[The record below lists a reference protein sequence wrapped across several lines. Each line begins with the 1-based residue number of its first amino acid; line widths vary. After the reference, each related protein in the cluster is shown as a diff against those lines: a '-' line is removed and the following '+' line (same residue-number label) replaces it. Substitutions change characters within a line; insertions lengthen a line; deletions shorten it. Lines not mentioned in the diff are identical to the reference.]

1 VAEKGLIQSM
11 DEQEFAIDILI
22 VEDDPPFQR
31 YIASAIEKLGYGYRI
46 VDTDQ
51 EALELLQQR
60 DYSIVISNISMQ
72 WMNGLDFLACIAEN
86 HPKSDVIVVTTYLE
100 HTTLT
105 DVINAGAVDFLS
117 KPFTVDEIRA
127 KLSRVVRER
136 KLIHELV
143 VENQKRLKIE
153 AELRVSHE
161 MLENRVRERTKE
173 LEQAKSFAES
183 ANASQSEFMA
193 NISHEL
199 RTPMHGI
206 LSFANLGITKI
217 DQVPL
222 ERLRGYFVE
231 IQKSGNRLLGL
242 LNNLLDL
249 SKLEAEMMHYNMAKH
264 SLDEVIASSIRH
276 YSALA
281 EEKNLRVVVEDPVEP
296 IEAVFDR
303 QKITQVIHNLLDNAF
318 KYNEKGSVIAI
329 RFRRTNAEGNGQD
342 SVMVSI
348 ADQGI
353 GIPQEE
359 LDSVFDK
366 FKQSSRTR
374 SGAGGTG
381 LGLAICKQII
391 TAHKG
396 RIWAENRARGGA
408 RFCLTFPIDQR

>member
-1 VAEKGLIQSM
+1 MSATLLRY
-11 DEQEFAIDILI
+11 EQEFGINILI

-31 YIASAIEKLGYGYRI
+31 YIASAIDKLGYEYII
-46 VDTDQ
+46 VDTAQ
-51 EALELLQQR
+51 EALELLQYV
-60 DYSIVISNISMQ
+60 DYSIVITNIYMHG
-72 WMNGLDFLACIAEN
+72 MDGLEFLGDISEN
-86 HPKSDVIVVTTYLE
+86 HPQTDVIVVTTCLE
-100 HTTLT
+100 HITLT
-105 DVINAGAVDFLS
+105 DVINAGAVDFLN

-153 AELRVSHE
+153 AELRVSYE
-161 MLENRVRERTKE
+161 LLEKRVLERTKE
-173 LEQAKSFAES
+173 LEQAKLMAEA
-183 ANASQSEFMA
+183 ANAAQSEFMA

-206 LSFANLGITKI
+206 LSFASLGVNKI
-217 DQVPL
+217 NQVSQ
-222 ERLRGYFVE
+222 ERLSGYFTE
-231 IQKSGNRLLGL
+231 IQKSGHRLLRL

-249 SKLEAEMMHYNMAKH
+249 SKHEAEMMHYSMARH
-264 SLDEVIASSIRH
+264 SLAEVIETSICH

-281 EEKNLRVVVEDPVEP
+281 EENNLKLVVKDPEKP
-296 IEAVFDR
+296 TDAVFDR

-318 KYNEKGSVIAI
+318 KYNEQGSVIVI
-329 RFRRTNAEGNGQD
+329 SLSRKEEEHGSGCIT
-342 SVMVSI
+342 VSI

-353 GIPQEE
+353 GIPQDE

-366 FKQSSRTR
+366 FRQSTRTR

-391 TAHKG
+391 TTHKG
-396 RIWAENRARGGA
+396 SIWAENRSQGGT
-408 RFCLTFPIDQR
+408 RFCFTLPLDPLEG

>member
-1 VAEKGLIQSM
+1 M
-11 DEQEFAIDILI
+11 NEQEFAIVILI

-31 YIASAIEKLGYGYRI
+31 YIASAIDKLGYEYRI
-46 VDTDQ
+46 VETDQ
-51 EALELLQQR
+51 EALQLLLYR
-60 DYSIVISNISMQ
+60 DYSIVITNISMQ
-72 WMNGLDFLACIAEN
+72 GVDGLEFLANIAQN
-86 HPKSDVIVVTTYLE
+86 HPKTDVIVVTTYLE

-173 LEQAKSFAES
+173 LEQAKIFAES

-217 DQVPL
+217 DQVSL

-249 SKLEAEMMHYNMAKH
+249 SKLEAEMMQYNLAKY
-264 SLDEVIASSIRH
+264 SLGEVIASSVRH

-281 EEKNLRVVVEDPVEP
+281 EEKNLKLVVEDPIEQV
-296 IEAVFDR
+296 EAVFDR
-303 QKITQVIHNLLDNAF
+303 QKITQVIHNLLNNAF
-318 KYNEKGSVIAI
+318 RYNEKGGGIVIS
-329 RFRRTNAEGNGQD
+329 FRRIKAEGNGQD

-391 TAHKG
+391 TDHKG
-396 RIWAENRARGGA
+396 RIWAENRSHGGT
-408 RFCLTFPIDQR
+408 RFCLSFPIDQR

>member
-1 VAEKGLIQSM
+1 MV
-11 DEQEFAIDILI
+11 EQEFEINILI

-31 YIASAIEKLGYGYRI
+31 YMASAIDKLGYEYRI
-46 VDTDQ
+46 VETGQ
-51 EALELLQQR
+51 EALQLLQHI
-60 DYSIVISNISMQ
+60 DYSIVITNIYVH
-72 WMNGLDFLACIAEN
+72 GLDGLEFLAYIAEN
-86 HPKSDVIVVTTYLE
+86 HPQTDVIVVTTYLE

-143 VENQKRLKIE
+143 VENKKRLGIE
-153 AELRVSHE
+153 GELRLSHE
-161 MLENRVRERTKE
+161 MLEKRVQERTKE
-173 LEQAKSFAES
+173 LEHAKILAEV
-183 ANASQSEFMA
+183 ANAAQSEFMA

-206 LSFANLGITKI
+206 LSFASLGISKI
-217 DQVPL
+217 DQVSQ
-222 ERLRGYFVE
+222 ERLSGYFAE

-249 SKLEAEMMHYNMAKH
+249 SKHEAEMMHYNMAKH
-264 SLDEVIASSIRH
+264 SLVEVVASSVCH

-281 EEKNLRVVVEDPVEP
+281 EEKNMKLIVNNPDELT
-296 IEAVFDR
+296 EAVFDR
-303 QKITQVIHNLLDNAF
+303 QKITQVIHNLLNNAF
-318 KYNEKGSVIAI
+318 KYNKQGSVIAI
-329 RFRRTNAEGNGQD
+329 SLCRTEIKENGQGAIT
-342 SVMVSI
+342 VSI
-348 ADQGI
+348 ADKGI

-366 FKQSSRTR
+366 FKQSTRTR

-381 LGLAICKQII
+381 LGLAICKQIV

-396 RIWAENRARGGA
+396 CIWAENRSRGGT
-408 RFCLTFPIDQR
+408 RFCFTLPIDPTKNN

>member
-1 VAEKGLIQSM
+1 M
-11 DEQEFAIDILI
+11 DEQEFKINILI

-31 YIASAIEKLGYGYRI
+31 YMASAIDKLGYEYRI
-46 VDTDQ
+46 VDTGE
-51 EALELLQQR
+51 EALQLLQHI
-60 DYSIVISNISMQ
+60 DYSIVITNIYVH
-72 WMNGLDFLACIAEN
+72 GLDGLEFLAYIAEN
-86 HPKSDVIVVTTYLE
+86 HPRTDVIVVTTYLE

-143 VENQKRLKIE
+143 VENKKRLKIE
-153 AELRVSHE
+153 GELRLSHE
-161 MLENRVRERTKE
+161 MLEKRVQERTKE
-173 LEQAKSFAES
+173 LEHAKILAEAAS
-183 ANASQSEFMA
+183 AAQSEFMA

-206 LSFANLGITKI
+206 LSFASLGISKI
-217 DQVPL
+217 DQVTR
-222 ERLRGYFVE
+222 ERLSGYFAE

-249 SKLEAEMMHYNMAKH
+249 SKHEAEMMHYNMAKH
-264 SLDEVIASSIRH
+264 SLVEVIASSICH

-281 EEKNLRVVVEDPVEP
+281 EEKNLKLIVNNPDEP
-296 IEAVFDR
+296 TEAVFDR
-303 QKITQVIHNLLDNAF
+303 QKITQVIHNLLNNAF
-318 KYNEKGSVIAI
+318 KYNEQGSVIAI
-329 RFRRTNAEGNGQD
+329 SLSRTQAEENRPGA
-342 SVMVSI
+342 VTVSI

-366 FKQSSRTR
+366 FKQSTRTR

-381 LGLAICKQII
+381 LGLAICKKII

-396 RIWAENRARGGA
+396 CIWAENRSRGGT
-408 RFCLTFPIDQR
+408 RFCFTLPLDPTQSD

>member
-1 VAEKGLIQSM
+1 M
-11 DEQEFAIDILI
+11 DEQEFAINILI

-31 YIASAIEKLGYGYRI
+31 YMASAIDKLGYEYRI
-46 VDTDQ
+46 VETGR
-51 EALELLQQR
+51 EALQLLQHI
-60 DYSIVISNISMQ
+60 DYSIVITNIYVH
-72 WMNGLDFLACIAEN
+72 GLDGLEFLAYIAEN
-86 HPKSDVIVVTTYLE
+86 HPQTDVIVVTTYLE

-143 VENQKRLKIE
+143 VENKKRLKIE
-153 AELRVSHE
+153 GELRFSHE
-161 MLENRVRERTKE
+161 MLEKRVQERTKE
-173 LEQAKSFAES
+173 LEHAKILAEA
-183 ANASQSEFMA
+183 ANAAQSEFMA

-206 LSFANLGITKI
+206 LSFASLGISKI
-217 DQVPL
+217 DQVSQ
-222 ERLRGYFVE
+222 ERLSGYFAE

-249 SKLEAEMMHYNMAKH
+249 SKHEAEMMHYNMAKH
-264 SLDEVIASSIRH
+264 SLIEVIASSICH

-281 EEKNLRVVVEDPVEP
+281 EEKNMKLIVNNPDEP
-296 IEAVFDR
+296 TEAVFDR
-303 QKITQVIHNLLDNAF
+303 QKITQVIHNLLNNAF
-318 KYNEKGSVIAI
+318 KYNEQGSVIAI
-329 RFRRTNAEGNGQD
+329 SLSRTKAEENRQGA
-342 SVMVSI
+342 VTVSI

-366 FKQSSRTR
+366 FKQSTRTR

-381 LGLAICKQII
+381 LGLAICKQIV

-396 RIWAENRARGGA
+396 CIWAENRSRGGT
-408 RFCLTFPIDQR
+408 RFCFTLPLDPTQND

>member
-1 VAEKGLIQSM
+1 M
-11 DEQEFAIDILI
+11 DEQEFEINILI
-22 VEDDPPFQR
+22 VEDDQPFQR
-31 YIASAIEKLGYGYRI
+31 YMASAIDKLGYEYRI
-46 VDTDQ
+46 VETGQ
-51 EALELLQQR
+51 EALQLLENI
-60 DYSIVISNISMQ
+60 DYAIVITNIYVH
-72 WMNGLDFLACIAEN
+72 GLDGLEFLAYIAEN
-86 HPKSDVIVVTTYLE
+86 HPQTDVIVVTTYLE
-100 HTTLT
+100 RTTLT

-143 VENQKRLKIE
+143 VENKKRLKIE
-153 AELRVSHE
+153 SELRLSHE
-161 MLENRVRERTKE
+161 LLEKRVQERTKE
-173 LEQAKSFAES
+173 LEHAKILAEA
-183 ANASQSEFMA
+183 ANAAQSEFMA

-206 LSFANLGITKI
+206 LSFASLGISKI
-217 DQVPL
+217 NQVSQ
-222 ERLRGYFVE
+222 ERLSGYFAE

-249 SKLEAEMMHYNMAKH
+249 SKHEAEMMHYNMAKH
-264 SLDEVIASSIRH
+264 SLVEVIASSICH

-281 EEKNLRVVVEDPVEP
+281 EEKNLKLIVNNPDEP
-296 IEAVFDR
+296 TEAVFDR
-303 QKITQVIHNLLDNAF
+303 QKITQVIHNLLNNAF
-318 KYNEKGSVIAI
+318 KYNEQGSVIAI
-329 RFRRTNAEGNGQD
+329 SLSQTELKENGQGAIT
-342 SVMVSI
+342 VSI

-366 FKQSSRTR
+366 FKQSTRTR

-396 RIWAENRARGGA
+396 RIWAENRSRGGT
-408 RFCLTFPIDQR
+408 RFCFTLPLDPTQNR

>member
-1 VAEKGLIQSM
+1 MK
-11 DEQEFAIDILI
+11 DQEFAINILI
-22 VEDDPPFQR
+22 IEDDPPFQR
-31 YIASAIEKLGYGYRI
+31 YMASAITKLGYEFKI

-51 EALELLQQR
+51 EALQLLQ
-60 DYSIVISNISMQ
+60 DNEYSIVITSIYAD
-72 WMNGLDFLACIAEN
+72 GLDGLEFLAYISEN
-86 HPKSDVIVVTTYLE
+86 HPQTDVIVVTDYLE

-117 KPFTVDEIRA
+117 KPFTVDEVRA

-143 VENQKRLKIE
+143 VENKKRLRIE

-161 MLENRVRERTKE
+161 MLEKRVQERTKE
-173 LEQAKSFAES
+173 LEQAKILAET
-183 ANASQSEFMA
+183 ANAAQREFMA

-206 LSFANLGITKI
+206 LSFASLGINKI
-217 DQVPL
+217 DQVSQ
-222 ERLRGYFVE
+222 ERLSGYFAE
-231 IQKSGNRLLGL
+231 IQKSGTRLLVL

-249 SKLEAEMMHYNMAKH
+249 SKHEAEMMHYNMTKH
-264 SLDEVIASSIRH
+264 SLVEVVASSICH

-281 EEKNLRVVVEDPVEP
+281 EEKNQKLIFKNPDVP

-303 QKITQVIHNLLDNAF
+303 QKITQVIHNLLNNAF
-318 KYNEKGSVIAI
+318 KYNEQGSVIVI
-329 RFRRTNAEGNGQD
+329 SLSQPKVEENGQD
-342 SVMVSI
+342 AITVSI
-348 ADQGI
+348 ADQGV

-366 FKQSSRTR
+366 FKQSTRTR

-396 RIWAENRARGGA
+396 CIWAENRVQGGTK
-408 RFCLTFPIDQR
+408 FCFTLPLDPTRSDMLKS